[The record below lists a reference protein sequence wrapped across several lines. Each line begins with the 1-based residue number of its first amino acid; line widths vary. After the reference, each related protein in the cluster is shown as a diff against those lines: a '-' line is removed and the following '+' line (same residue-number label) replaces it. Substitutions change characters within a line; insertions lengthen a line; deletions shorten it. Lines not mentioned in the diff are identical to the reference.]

1 MRRKVLLMV
10 GAAVLFAATGYAADT
25 IKIGGMLPLSG
36 RAADLGITC
45 RQGAELAVKEIN
57 AKGGVLGKKLELL
70 MADSKANVQEL
81 SSLSNR
87 YIQKDAVNFLFGVV
101 SSAGVLTVGEIAK
114 REKVIF
120 MATVASTDTFTK
132 EKWNRY
138 SFRAGT
144 CNSQEANSLA
154 LYAAKK
160 HPKLKTFYNLGP
172 DYEYGR
178 TMWEL
183 FKAKTTEANPK
194 AEFLGEQWPK
204 LFVPDYTTYINA
216 ILAAKPDAVFC
227 SLWGGDLVAFIKQA
241 KPYGIFD
248 KMKWIIATGGD
259 ITVAKALGKEM
270 PTGLIVDQRYYFH
283 WPETERNKAFVK
295 AYMADYNDYPS
306 AWAAEGYDGIT
317 FLAEAVKKA
326 GSLDTE
332 KVIAALE
339 GLTIDAPRGK
349 ATLRKEDH
357 QLSSDF
363 MVGETVYVKEYPFAI
378 VGNAEVFSAEK
389 VLYSIE
395 EWKKAQ
401 EANR

>member
-1 MRRKVLLMV
+1 MRKTVLVL
-10 GAAVLFAATGYAADT
+10 ATALLFATSGFAADT
-25 IKIGGMLPLSG
+25 IKLGGMLPLSG

-45 RQGAELAVKEIN
+45 KQGAELAVKEIN

-81 SSLSNR
+81 VSLSKR
-87 YIQKDAVNFLFGVV
+87 YIQRDGVNFLFGVV
-101 SSAGVLTVGEIAK
+101 SSAGSLAVGEVAK
-114 REKVIF
+114 QEKVIF
-120 MATVASTDTFTK
+120 MDTVGSTDTFTK

-138 SFRAGT
+138 SFRSGT
-144 CNSQEANSLA
+144 CNSQESNSLA
-154 LYAAKK
+154 LYTAKK
-160 HPKLKTFYNLGP
+160 YPKLTKFYNLGP

-178 TMWEL
+178 TMWEI
-183 FKAKTTEANPK
+183 FKARTAKVNPK
-194 AEFLGEQWPK
+194 AEFIGEQWPK
-204 LFVPDYTTYINA
+204 LFIPDYTTYINA

-227 SLWGGDLVAFIKQA
+227 TLWGGDLVAFIKQA

-259 ITVAKALGKEM
+259 ITVAKALGQDM
-270 PTGLIVDQRYYFH
+270 PKGMIVDQRYYFH
-283 WPETERNKAFVK
+283 WPESGRNKAFVK
-295 AYMADYNDYPS
+295 AYMDDYKDYPS
-306 AWAAEGYDGIT
+306 AWAAEGYDGVY

-339 GLTIDAPRGK
+339 GLSIDAPRGK

-363 MVGETVYVKEYPFAI
+363 MVGETVFVKEYPFAI
-378 VGNAEVFSAEK
+378 VGNPEVFKADE

-401 EANR
+401 EGNK

>member
-1 MRRKVLLMV
+1 MKKALGVGVLVL
-10 GAAVLFAATGYAADT
+10 LFAATAMAADT
-25 IKIGGMLPLSG
+25 IKLGGMFPLSG

-70 MADSKANVQEL
+70 SADDKANVQEGV
-81 SSLSNR
+81 SLAKR
-87 YIQKDAVNFLFGVV
+87 YIQKDGVNFLFGVV
-101 SSAGVLTVGEIAK
+101 SSAGSLAVGEVAK
-114 REKVIF
+114 QEKVIF
-120 MATVASTDTFTK
+120 MDTVASTDTLTK

-138 SFRAGT
+138 TFRVGT

-154 LYAAKK
+154 LYAAKNK
-160 HPKLKTFYNLGP
+160 KLVKFYNIGP

-183 FKAKTTEANPK
+183 FKAKTKEQNPK
-194 AEFLGEQWPK
+194 AEFIGEQWPK
-204 LFVPDYTTYINA
+204 LFIPDYTSYINA
-216 ILAAKPDAVFC
+216 ILSAKPDAVFC
-227 SLWGGDLVAFIKQA
+227 TLWGGDLVAFIKQA
-241 KPYGIFD
+241 KPYGVFD
-248 KMKWIIATGGD
+248 KMKWVIATGGD

-270 PTGLIVDQRYYFH
+270 PKGLIVDQRYYFH
-283 WPETERNKAFVK
+283 WPNSKRNQAFVK
-295 AYMADYNDYPS
+295 AYTADYKDYPS
-306 AWAAEGYDGIT
+306 AWAAEGYDGVY
-317 FLAEAVKKA
+317 FLAEAIRKA

-332 KVIAALE
+332 KVVAALE
-339 GLTIDAPRGK
+339 GLTLELPRGK

-363 MVGETVYVKEYPFAI
+363 MVGETVFDKAYPFAI
-378 VGNAEVFSAEK
+378 VGKSEVFHADK

-401 EANR
+401 AANK

>member
-1 MRRKVLLMV
+1 MRKTVLVLGMVLL
-10 GAAVLFAATGYAADT
+10 FATTGLAADT
-25 IKIGGMLPLSG
+25 IKLGGMLPLSG
-36 RAADLGITC
+36 RAADLGIAC
-45 RQGAELAVKEIN
+45 KQGAELAVKEIN
-57 AKGGVLGKKLELL
+57 AKGGVLGKKFELL

-87 YIQKDAVNFLFGVV
+87 YIQKDGVNFLFGVV
-101 SSAGVLTVGEIAK
+101 SSAGALTVGEIAK

-120 MATVASTDTFTK
+120 MDTVASTDTFTK

-160 HPKLKTFYNLGP
+160 YPKLTKFYNLGP

-183 FKAKTTEANPK
+183 FKARTAKVNPK
-194 AEFLGEQWPK
+194 AEFIGEQWPK
-204 LFVPDYTTYINA
+204 LFIPDYTTYINA

-270 PTGLIVDQRYYFH
+270 PVGMIVDQRYYFH
-283 WPETERNKAFVK
+283 WPNSKRNQEFVK
-295 AYMADYNDYPS
+295 AYQADYKDYPS
-306 AWAAEGYDGIT
+306 AWAAEGYDGVY
-317 FLAEAVKKA
+317 FLAEAIRKA
-326 GSLDTE
+326 GSLDTD

-349 ATLRKEDH
+349 STLRKEDH

-363 MVGETVYVKEYPFAI
+363 MVGETVFDKAYPFAI
-378 VGNAEVFSAEK
+378 VGKTEVFKADQ
-389 VLYSIE
+389 VLYSID

-401 EANR
+401 AGNK